1 VKKAREYGMNK
12 LQGFYAL
19 RRTNLSTVSWSKYNQ
34 DVILDSSFLWTVRT
48 AVMEGEDLNLPR
60 MVGAT
65 AKEAMEFARK
75 LSLTL
80 RPEDMIIYYPFF
92 IAKKSGVL
100 DIAKHRVVIEAVKD
114 DLWNLVTYNKT
125 DLTMIFEGENI
136 SVKGDESFL
145 SQEELLELTDCCTNV
160 KRQFK
165 REIEEGKSV
174 MLEWSYAC
182 KSNLKKQPVGE
193 PSLLFY
199 EIRTV

>member
-1 VKKAREYGMNK
+1 MNK

-19 RRTNLSTVSWSKYNQ
+19 KRTNLPTVTWNKYNQ
-34 DVILDSSFLWTVRT
+34 DVILDSAFLWTIRT

-60 MVGAT
+60 MIGAT
-65 AKEAMEFARK
+65 AKEAMEFARE

-80 RPEDMIIYYPFF
+80 KPEDMIIYYPFF
-92 IAKKSGVL
+92 IAQKSGVL
-100 DIAKHRVVIEAVKD
+100 DISKYRVVIEGVKD
-114 DLWNLVTYNKT
+114 DLWNLVTHNKT

-145 SQEELLELTDCCTNV
+145 SQAELLELTDCCITV
-160 KRQFK
+160 KRQFG

-174 MLEWSYAC
+174 LLEWSYAC
-182 KSNLKKQPVGE
+182 KSDLKKQPVGE